1 LADTAGNEIP
11 LKLTNNPS
19 LRVKGEI
26 GMFNRK
32 TSIAFILSF
41 FIPIIACD
49 KKSDTEKA
57 KVYFTKGIERLN
69 ENNWTKAGEYFR
81 EAIQYNLNHQLAH
94 EKYQDVEYYY
104 FERKDE
110 VLKEYRELYAK
121 HSQDALFSYLLARIL
136 DSDEKTKLLQK
147 ALSIDPTFVPAYREL
162 LGPLVFGQK
171 YEEASKI
178 FETALLQCPN
188 SIDLLLMKA
197 QYLLRKGEPQEAI
210 KTYRYIISGFRDSP
224 EIAWAYRDIAD
235 LVDDPQEKTQL
246 LENVLKYNVA
256 NRLFALYERLYGL
269 YEQDDPLKAEQLA
282 RKAVSVKPPIEDR
295 RVPSS
300 GYRFLY
306 NYYSKQ
312 DPSKAIEIVQ
322 ELARSEVHD
331 PDLYA
336 YIGNRL
342 VRDNKEIPL
351 AIKLLERSIRFN
363 TPENAFGLRAFGRIG
378 YSALRKNADAQEA
391 YFRSSLGWAYYKNAD
406 YKSAL
411 KMLQSASGRADWAEA
426 EIQYR
431 LGQVYEKIQ
440 QWEAANS
447 AYIKSLAVQEDDK
460 VRKAIEDLGEKVT
473 NLKVL
478 IPSKKTTDIDSLI
491 AEAQLAVTKNAP
503 DFTLRN
509 MDNQNVSLSDYR
521 GKVVLLDFWATWCGP
536 CRAELPH
543 FQKLMDSFKDNPSV
557 AFITISTDI
566 TAEVVKIF
574 CKENKYTFPVLMDK
588 GTTAAYGV
596 QGIPVLL
603 IIDQDGN
610 IRYKHEGFDSSINI
624 KDLVTKEINLLAKKQ
639 R

>member
-1 LADTAGNEIP
+1 MFRLRIITAF
-11 LKLTNNPS
+11 
-19 LRVKGEI
+19 V
-26 GMFNRK
+26 
-32 TSIAFILSF
+32 ILSF
-41 FIPIIACD
+41 LVIIACN
-49 KKSDTEKA
+49 KRSDIEKA
-57 KVYFTKGIERLN
+57 NLYLAKGTEYLN
-69 ENNWTKAGEYFR
+69 RNNWRKAGSHFKK
-81 EAIQYNLNHQLAH
+81 AIQLNPDHRLAH

-121 HSQDALFSYLLARIL
+121 HPQDAFFSYLLARL
-136 DSDEKTKLLQK
+136 FDSDEKTKLLQK
-147 ALSIDPTFVPAYREL
+147 AVSLDPTFVPAYREL

-224 EIAWAYRDIAD
+224 EIAWAYRDLAD

-256 NRLFALYERLYGL
+256 NRLLDVYERLYGL
-269 YEQDDPLKAEQLA
+269 YAQDDPLKAEQLA

-300 GYRFLY
+300 GYRFLF
-306 NYYSKQ
+306 NYYSKR

-322 ELARSEVHD
+322 ELTRSDVHD

-351 AIKLLERSIRFN
+351 AIKLLEISIRFN
-363 TPENAFGLRAFGRIG
+363 TPENAFGLKAFGRIR

-391 YFRSSLGWAYYKNAD
+391 YFRSSLGWAYYKNTD
-406 YKSAL
+406 YKNAL
-411 KMLQSASGRADWAEA
+411 KMLKSASGRADWAEA

-440 QWEAANS
+440 QWESASS
-447 AYIKSLAVQEDDK
+447 AYTKSLAVQEDDK
-460 VRKAIEDLGEKVT
+460 VRKAIEELGEKVT
-473 NLKVL
+473 GLKILV
-478 IPSKKTTDIDSLI
+478 PSKKTTDIDSLI
-491 AEAQLAVTKNAP
+491 AEAQLAVTKKAP

-536 CRAELPH
+536 CRAELPL
-543 FQKLMDSFKDNPSV
+543 FQKLMGTFKDDPSV

-566 TAEVVKIF
+566 TAEVVKNF

-596 QGIPVLL
+596 QGIPVLFV
-603 IIDQDGN
+603 IDQDGK
-610 IRYKHEGFDSSINI
+610 IRYKHVGFDPSTNFE
-624 KDLVTKEINLLAKKQ
+624 DLMIKEIGLVLRKQ
-639 R
+639 I

>member
-1 LADTAGNEIP
+1 MFKLRIITAF
-11 LKLTNNPS
+11 
-19 LRVKGEI
+19 V
-26 GMFNRK
+26 
-32 TSIAFILSF
+32 ILSF
-41 FIPIIACD
+41 LAIIACN
-49 KKSDTEKA
+49 KRSDIEKA
-57 KVYFTKGIERLN
+57 NLYFAKGTEYLN
-69 ENNWTKAGEYFR
+69 RNNWRKAGSHFKK
-81 EAIQYNLNHQLAH
+81 AIQLNPDHRLAH

-147 ALSIDPTFVPAYREL
+147 AVSLDPTFVPAYREL

-171 YEEASKI
+171 YEEGSKI

-210 KTYRYIISGFRDSP
+210 KTYRYLISRFRDSS
-224 EIAWAYRDIAD
+224 EIAWAYRG
-235 LVDDPQEKTQL
+235 LVDLTDDAQEKMQL
-246 LENVLKYNVA
+246 LEHVLKYDVA
-256 NRLFALYERLYGL
+256 NRLSDVYERLYGL
-269 YEQDDPLKAEQLA
+269 YEQHDSIKAEQLA
-282 RKAVSVKPPIEDR
+282 RKAISVKPPIEDR

-322 ELARSEVHD
+322 EFARSEVHD

-363 TPENAFGLRAFGRIG
+363 SPENAFGLRGFGRIG

-460 VRKAIEDLGEKVT
+460 VRKVIEDLGEKVT

-491 AEAQLAVTKNAP
+491 AEAQLAVAKNAP

-509 MDNQNVSLSDYR
+509 MDNQNVSLSDHR

-543 FQKLMDSFKDNPSV
+543 FQKLMDSFKNNPSV

-566 TAEVVKIF
+566 TAEVVKKF
-574 CKENKYTFPVLMDK
+574 CKDNKYTFPVLMDK

-603 IIDQDGN
+603 IVDQDGK
-610 IRYKHEGFDSSINI
+610 ICYKHEGFDSSINLI
-624 KDLVTKEINLLAKKQ
+624 DLVTKEINLLAKKQ